1 MNHSEVGGRIASHWN
16 FPSEIMA
23 AITYHHRPD
32 LMDRA
37 ESRICWIIYLADQVC
52 LIMGIGGGT
61 DGLAYWGLKEVIE
74 ILNIRQKDRSWR
86 WSNY

>member
-1 MNHSEVGGRIASHWN
+1 
-16 FPSEIMA
+16 
-23 AITYHHRPD
+23 
-32 LMDRA
+32 MDKA

-74 ILNIRQKDRSWR
+74 ILNIRQKDLELAMVELLKDLENAKELISIV
-86 WSNY
+86 